1 MFQPEEEITIERID
15 FDWVAQCTKVRSLN
29 QALAILKK
37 DGILYIFQ
45 YYNGVKEAIILNLKE
60 P

>member
-15 FDWVAQCTKVRSLN
+15 FDWVAQCTKVRNLT

-37 DGILYIFQ
+37 DGIL
-45 YYNGVKEAIILNLKE
+45 
-60 P
+60 